1 MDKSSVKW
9 LNSLVNKIDT
19 ITPPSVGIDGLSLV
33 SRVERDLT
41 ETRNEAYI
49 NIHTY
54 TRLT

>member
-19 ITPPSVGIDGLSLV
+19 ITPPSVGIDWLSLV

-49 NIHTY
+49 NIHT
-54 TRLT
+54 